1 MTTAAAVEPVFD
13 PETCGA
19 CGSQDAAVA
28 LQQPAPSFASDGRV
42 VGEPIVK
49 LECLACGAVRRGTRF
64 DARNLARYCRDE
76 YALDLVSKRR
86 RTTHSAMAMPS

>member
-28 LQQPAPSFASDGRV
+28 LQRPAPSFASDGRV

-64 DARNLARYCRDE
+64 DARDLALLPRRGW
-76 YALDLVSKRR
+76 LGLVSKRR
-86 RTTHSAMAMPS
+86 RTIHSAMALSS